1 MQDEYSLRADCAR
14 CCGLCCVASAFDA
27 DQGFGFNKPA
37 ETACRNLDRN
47 HRCVIHD
54 ELRVRGFPACA
65 TFDCYGAGQW
75 VTQNL
80 FGGKSWQ
87 TSPQIASS
95 MFALYTRYRSL
106 HELRALLHTA
116 IGQLPL
122 TKAVA
127 LQRCQRDIEAIC
139 ENRTNLTDAIS
150 LTALRER
157 VRNLLREHF
166 GAESA
171 SRAIQPQ

>member
-1 MQDEYSLRADCAR
+1 MRNENRLRADCAR
-14 CCGLCCVASAFDA
+14 CCGLCCVAPAFDA
-27 DQGFGFNKPA
+27 DQGFGFDKPA
-37 ETACRNLDRN
+37 HTACRNLDRN
-47 HRCVIHD
+47 HRCTIHD

-87 TSPQIASS
+87 TSPQIAAS
-95 MFALYTRYRSL
+95 MFALYARYRSL
-106 HELRALLHTA
+106 HELLALLHVA

-122 TKAVA
+122 GSAGA

-139 ENRTNLTDAIS
+139 ENRTSPTEAIS
-150 LTALRER
+150 LSALRKR
-157 VRNLLREHF
+157 VHGLLREHF
-166 GAESA
+166 GADPA
-171 SRAIQPQ
+171 SRAVQP